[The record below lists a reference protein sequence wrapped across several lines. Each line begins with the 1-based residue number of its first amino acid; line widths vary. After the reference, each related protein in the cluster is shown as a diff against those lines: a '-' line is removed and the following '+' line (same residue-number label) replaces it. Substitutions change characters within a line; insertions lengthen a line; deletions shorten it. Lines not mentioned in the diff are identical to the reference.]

1 MPTARRCST
10 TRSTNTPG
18 SCSPRF
24 PAPASKERTTMSERT
39 SHRVVLDARDIVVR
53 YPGNPPVVAVNEVSL
68 QVHAGET
75 VALVGESGSG
85 KSSLARAA
93 VGIEKPAGGSVRFL

>member
-1 MPTARRCST
+1 MAHET
-10 TRSTNTPG
+10 
-18 SCSPRF
+18 
-24 PAPASKERTTMSERT
+24 
-39 SHRVVLDARDIVVR
+39 VLDAQGIVVR
-53 YPGNPPVVAVNEVSL
+53 YPGNPPVVAVDDVSL

-93 VGIEKPAGGSVRFL
+93 VGIEKLAGGTARATISAGARVVPTGLAAAIAAAMRRACRSSP